1 VVFGSENDVHNHLRL
16 QIDRR
21 DWKGFGRQG
30 EWRRIWKRLAA
41 VARYRHPTVAELV
54 GSRLLFSTP
63 YKRTGAAQNPLE
75 TRYRRSE
82 WTCPPGRCHS
92 RAPAPHG
99 AVDCVV
105 DCAAHQGRRHQM
117 VKNSRGHRR
126 LELGRSHEQQKAR
139 VRAILRYWGKTPV
152 SVLSVSYLPAA
163 CSLKTLY
170 QR

>member
-1 VVFGSENDVHNHLRL
+1 MVFGCENDVHNHLRL
-16 QIDRR
+16 QIVRR
-21 DWKGFGRQG
+21 DARFRPP
-30 EWRRIWKRLAA
+30 RRVEADLEAA
-41 VARYRHPTVAELV
+41 CRRKVPTSHCRRACC
-54 GSRLLFSTP
+54 SRLLFSTP

-75 TRYRRSE
+75 TRYRRPE

-92 RAPAPHG
+92 RAPAPYG

-105 DCAAHQGRRHQM
+105 DCAAHHGRRHQM